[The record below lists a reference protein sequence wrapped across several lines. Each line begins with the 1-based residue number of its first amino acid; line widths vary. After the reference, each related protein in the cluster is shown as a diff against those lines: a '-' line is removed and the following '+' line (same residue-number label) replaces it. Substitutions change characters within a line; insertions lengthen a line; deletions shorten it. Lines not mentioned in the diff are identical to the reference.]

1 MASGSR
7 FGLINFPVPTNLT
20 DFKGLTHMQ
29 MGIWAIIVIFV
40 FYSFYKMFSS
50 SSFGGP
56 DDVREERERERI
68 QAELILQKRNCEQIR
83 KRWDNKR
90 KKCVQKCKLRSS

>member
-1 MASGSR
+1 MARGSR

-40 FYSFYKMFSS
+40 LFSLYKMFGM
-50 SSFGGP
+50 SSFG
-56 DDVREERERERI
+56 
-68 QAELILQKRNCEQIR
+68 N
-83 KRWDNKR
+83 
-90 KKCVQKCKLRSS
+90 KKCANGKKWNSRTKECV

>member
-1 MASGSR
+1 MARGSR

-20 DFKGLTHMQ
+20 DVKGLTHMQ
-29 MGIWAIIVIFV
+29 MGIWAIIIIFV

-56 DDVREERERERI
+56 DGVREEERERER
-68 QAELILQKRNCEQIR
+68 KCETMR
-83 KRWDNKR
+83 KTWDNN
-90 KKCVQKCKLRSS
+90 KKKMCLEM

>member
-1 MASGSR
+1 MARGSR

-20 DFKGLTHMQ
+20 DVKGLTHMQ

-40 FYSFYKMFSS
+40 FYSFYKMFKTSSFSS

-56 DDVREERERERI
+56 IGATAETTLAMRKLSCERDKT
-68 QAELILQKRNCEQIR
+68 QTWKNG
-83 KRWDNKR
+83 
-90 KKCVQKCKLRSS
+90 KCVLKDP